1 MSSKKF
7 WTLLL
12 TVAATLVLGVLALNF
27 MPGEKQIERQ
37 LTRQYDTADP
47 QFRRSLGVLLGP
59 PIIEGNQVEA
69 LLNGDQIFPAM
80 LEAIRGAKKTI
91 TLETY
96 IYWSESIGTEFSEA
110 LAERARAGV
119 KVHVM
124 LDFMGSMKMDNA
136 QVDKMKAA
144 GVQVQRYHKP
154 VWWKL
159 ARMNNRTHRK
169 LLIIDG
175 TVGFTGGVGIAD
187 QWRGNAQDED
197 HWRDS
202 HFRVEGP
209 VVGQMQAV
217 FNDNWTKATGVVL
230 DGPAY
235 FPPLQPKGTMPAQ
248 MFSSSPTGGSE
259 SMHLM
264 YLMAITSARET
275 IDLSASYF
283 VPDELTVRTLIASAK
298 RGVKVRLITPGHIID
313 SDLVRAAS
321 RDRWPEL
328 LAAGVQISEYQP
340 TMYHVKTLIVDKLL
354 VSVGST
360 NFDNRSFSIND
371 EANLNV
377 LDAGF
382 ATQMTDVFD
391 ADWKLA
397 KPVTPQALAKRPWWE
412 HVSTWF
418 ASLFEAQL

>member
-1 MSSKKF
+1 
-7 WTLLL
+7 
-12 TVAATLVLGVLALNF
+12 
-27 MPGEKQIERQ
+27 
-37 LTRQYDTADP
+37 
-47 QFRRSLGVLLGP
+47 
-59 PIIEGNQVEA
+59 
-69 LLNGDQIFPAM
+69 
-80 LEAIRGAKKTI
+80 
-91 TLETY
+91 
-96 IYWSESIGTEFSEA
+96 
-110 LAERARAGV
+110 
-119 KVHVM
+119 
-124 LDFMGSMKMDNA
+124 MKMDNA

-169 LLIIDG
+169 LLIVDG

-283 VPDELTVRTLIASAK
+283 VPDELTVRTLIAAAK

-377 LDAGF
+377 LDDGF